1 MHDFNSSTS
10 PEEPLK
16 KKGKSQPT
24 SIRQDLGIFLKTVCF
39 IGYKL

>member
-1 MHDFNSSTS
+1 MNDCNMPGS
-10 PEEPLK
+10 PEGPLK
-16 KKGKSQPT
+16 KKGIIQPT